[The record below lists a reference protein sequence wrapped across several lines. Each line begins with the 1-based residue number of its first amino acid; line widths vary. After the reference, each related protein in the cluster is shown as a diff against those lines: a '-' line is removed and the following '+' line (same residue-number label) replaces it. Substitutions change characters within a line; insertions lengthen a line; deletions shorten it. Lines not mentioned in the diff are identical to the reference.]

1 MVYNVLTVER
11 AKAVWSTLGESANLT
26 ANGYFLHLTSY
37 VDDEGVTCYD
47 VQDDDGQ
54 SEGFVCTGGIDEALA
69 WLAHDYNIK

>member
-1 MVYNVLTVER
+1 
-11 AKAVWSTLGESANLT
+11 
-26 ANGYFLHLTSY
+26 
-37 VDDEGVTCYD
+37 VTCYD